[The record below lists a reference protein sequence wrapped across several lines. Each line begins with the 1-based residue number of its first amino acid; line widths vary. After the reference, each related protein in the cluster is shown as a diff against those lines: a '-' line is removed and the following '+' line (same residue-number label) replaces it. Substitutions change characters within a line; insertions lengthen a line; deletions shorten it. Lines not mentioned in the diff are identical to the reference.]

1 MGDGQ
6 MIVNQTTSLM
16 ADSEAARP
24 AGIVLPKIAIR
35 DLERSY
41 GLGADRIQ
49 ATGPLDL
56 TVNEGEFVSVVGPSG
71 CGKSTLLRL
80 VAGLLKPTKGTV
92 NLYLRSAAGAPTA
105 TVFQDYSIFPWKTVR
120 QNVQIGL
127 KVIGA
132 KKQDV
137 RRVADQWLDRL
148 GLTAFADAY
157 PGSLS
162 GGMKQRVAIARA
174 LCVEPEILLM
184 DEPFAALDAQLR
196 LLLQDELLRLWEA
209 NRWTVLFITHSLDEA
224 ILLSDRVLVM
234 SARPGRILAE
244 HVVPFP
250 RPRREAL
257 RGEPEFGALQQQ
269 LWAELRG
276 EIDQSVG
283 GSRGDG

>member
-1 MGDGQ
+1 
-6 MIVNQTTSLM
+6 
-16 ADSEAARP
+16 
-24 AGIVLPKIAIR
+24 
-35 DLERSY
+35 
-41 GLGADRIQ
+41 
-49 ATGPLDL
+49 
-56 TVNEGEFVSVVGPSG
+56 
-71 CGKSTLLRL
+71 
-80 VAGLLKPTKGTV
+80 
-92 NLYLRSAAGAPTA
+92 
-105 TVFQDYSIFPWKTVR
+105 
-120 QNVQIGL
+120 
-127 KVIGA
+127 
-132 KKQDV
+132 
-137 RRVADQWLDRL
+137 
-148 GLTAFADAY
+148 
-157 PGSLS
+157 
-162 GGMKQRVAIARA
+162 MKQRVAIARA

-276 EIDQSVG
+276 EIDQSAG